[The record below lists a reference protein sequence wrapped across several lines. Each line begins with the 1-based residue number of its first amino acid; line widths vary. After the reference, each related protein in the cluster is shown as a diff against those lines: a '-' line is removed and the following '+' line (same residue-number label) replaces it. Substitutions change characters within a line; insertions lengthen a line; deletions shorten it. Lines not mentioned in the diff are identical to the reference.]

1 MKQEIETTTIDI
13 REDYLLKKDN
23 LLELLLQD
31 NTTGKNI
38 LWATDS
44 YEQKG
49 KKYAPLAF
57 ITSDLVTGKNGFKA
71 IH

>member
-1 MKQEIETTTIDI
+1 MNQEIFFKNIDI

-31 NTTGKNI
+31 RTTCKNI

-44 YEQKG
+44 YEVMGENFSPKSQ
-49 KKYAPLAF
+49 
-57 ITSDLVTGKNGFKA
+57 ITIDLITGV
-71 IH
+71 H

>member
-1 MKQEIETTTIDI
+1 MNEEKNTNNIDI

-31 NTTGKNI
+31 KTTSKNI

-44 YEQKG
+44 YVQMGELFAPQAENF
-49 KKYAPLAF
+49 KKNN
-57 ITSDLVTGKNGFKA
+57 IS
-71 IH
+71 